1 MAGSFDL
8 RSRIS
13 SRFPLLSTSMSVA
26 LPDSHR
32 IVLRAV

>member
-8 RSRIS
+8 CSRIS
-13 SRFPLLSTSMSVA
+13 SASIARTSTSVA
-26 LPDSHR
+26 LPDFHR